1 MPLNKVELST
11 RSHFCVFSNNNHRIL
26 IHSFLLH
33 RNEIQDLSLNILFD
47 VGPAM
52 SLGFLIHLFLHFVII
67 ASKTS
72 EQPHQPEPAPETQ
85 IGFRNPEG
93 DTGSVRS
100 SMGSLISNDVNGN
113 EAVS

>member
-85 IGFRNPEG
+85 RNPVG
-93 DTGSVRS
+93 DIGSVRS